1 MRDKVFALIDC
12 NAFYVS
18 CERVFNPKLN
28 NRPVVALSN
37 NDGCIISRSKEAKAL
52 GIKMGVPLF
61 KVKDI
66 VEKEKVVVFSSN
78 YTLYADMSRRV
89 MNIISSSSP
98 YTEIYSID
106 EAFVELSSLPIDY
119 ESYAHQLRQT
129 ILQHTGIP
137 VSIGIASTKT
147 LAKVANHKAKKDD
160 SLNGV
165 CSLVNYNNIDQI
177 LELTEVG
184 DVWGVGRRLSK
195 KLINHGIH
203 NAKLLKNCSDS
214 WIRKMMSVNGLKTIT
229 ELRGISCIPLEE
241 YSMTRKSCCTTRSFG
256 KLLTNLDDI
265 EQAVTT
271 FARRAA
277 ERIRSESLAASC
289 VSVFVRTNPFDKK
302 SAYYSNGASRTL
314 SHPTHDSITIIETA
328 LLLTKRIFKNNYQYK
343 KAGVLLSGLC
353 DESEIQETLFEKN
366 YNQNSDLMSAIDA
379 INYRYGRDTLQ
390 MASECKVGNWKQK
403 RENCTRNYTT
413 QIDSCLL
420 YTSPSPRD

>member
-61 KVKDI
+61 KLKDI

-165 CSLVNYNNIDQI
+165 CSLVNYNNVDQI

-203 NAKLLKNCSDS
+203 NAKLLKDCNDS

-289 VSVFVRTNPFDKK
+289 VSVFLRTNPFDKK

-413 QIDSCLL
+413 QIDRLL
-420 YTSPSPRD
+420 LV

>member
-1 MRDKVFALIDC
+1 MRDKVFVLIDC

-256 KLLTNLDDI
+256 KLLTNLEDI

-413 QIDSCLL
+413 QIDRLL
-420 YTSPSPRD
+420 LV

>member
-1 MRDKVFALIDC
+1 MREKVFALIDC

-147 LAKVANHKAKKDD
+147 LAKIANHKAKKDD

-165 CSLVNYNNIDQI
+165 CSLMNYNNIDQI

-256 KLLTNLDDI
+256 KLLTNLEDI

-353 DESEIQETLFEKN
+353 DDSEIQETLFEKN

-413 QIDSCLL
+413 QIDRLL
-420 YTSPSPRD
+420 LV

>member
-256 KLLTNLDDI
+256 KLLTNLEDI

-302 SAYYSNGASRTL
+302 SAYYSNAASRTL

-353 DESEIQETLFEKN
+353 DDSEIQETLFEKN

-413 QIDSCLL
+413 QIDRLL
-420 YTSPSPRD
+420 LV

>member
-18 CERVFNPKLN
+18 CERVFSPKLN

-256 KLLTNLDDI
+256 KLLTNLEDI

-314 SHPTHDSITIIETA
+314 SHPTHDSITIIETS

-366 YNQNSDLMSAIDA
+366 YNQNSDLMSAVDA

-390 MASECKVGNWKQK
+390 MASECKVGNWRQK

-413 QIDSCLL
+413 QIDRLL
-420 YTSPSPRD
+420 LV

>member
-229 ELRGISCIPLEE
+229 ELREISCIPLEE

-256 KLLTNLDDI
+256 KLLTNLEDI

-366 YNQNSDLMSAIDA
+366 YNQNSDLMSAVDA

-390 MASECKVGNWKQK
+390 MASECKVGNWRQK

-413 QIDSCLL
+413 QIDRLL
-420 YTSPSPRD
+420 LV

>member
-314 SHPTHDSITIIETA
+314 SHPTHDSLTIIETS

-413 QIDSCLL
+413 QIDRLL
-420 YTSPSPRD
+420 LV

>member
-1 MRDKVFALIDC
+1 MREKVFALIDC

-256 KLLTNLDDI
+256 KLLTNLEDI

-314 SHPTHDSITIIETA
+314 SHPTHDSITIIETS

-353 DESEIQETLFEKN
+353 DDSEIQETLFEKN

-413 QIDSCLL
+413 QIDRLL
-420 YTSPSPRD
+420 LV

>member
-314 SHPTHDSITIIETA
+314 SHPTHDSITIIETS

-353 DESEIQETLFEKN
+353 DKSEIQETLFEKN

-413 QIDSCLL
+413 QIDRLL
-420 YTSPSPRD
+420 LV

>member
-314 SHPTHDSITIIETA
+314 AHPTHDSITIIETS

-413 QIDSCLL
+413 QIDRLL
-420 YTSPSPRD
+420 LV

>member
-1 MRDKVFALIDC
+1 MREKVFALIDC

-165 CSLVNYNNIDQI
+165 CSLVNYNSIDQI

-256 KLLTNLDDI
+256 KLLTNLEDM

-314 SHPTHDSITIIETA
+314 SHPTHDSITIIETS

-353 DESEIQETLFEKN
+353 DDSEIQETLFEKN

-413 QIDSCLL
+413 QIDRLL
-420 YTSPSPRD
+420 LV

>member
-314 SHPTHDSITIIETA
+314 SHPTHDSITIIETS

-353 DESEIQETLFEKN
+353 DDSEIQETLFEKN

-390 MASECKVGNWKQK
+390 MASECKVGNWRQK

-413 QIDSCLL
+413 QIDRLL
-420 YTSPSPRD
+420 LV

>member
-1 MRDKVFALIDC
+1 MRDKGFALIDC

-302 SAYYSNGASRTL
+302 SAYYSNGASRAL

-379 INYRYGRDTLQ
+379 INHRYGRDTLQ
-390 MASECKVGNWKQK
+390 MASECKVGNWRQK

-413 QIDSCLL
+413 QIDRLL
-420 YTSPSPRD
+420 LV

>member
-390 MASECKVGNWKQK
+390 MASECKVGNWRQK
-403 RENCTRNYTT
+403 RENCTRNYTQ
-413 QIDSCLL
+413 QIDRLL
-420 YTSPSPRD
+420 LV

>member
-1 MRDKVFALIDC
+1 MREKVFALIDC

-256 KLLTNLDDI
+256 KLLTNLEDI

-302 SAYYSNGASRTL
+302 SAYYSNGASRML

-413 QIDSCLL
+413 QIDRLL
-420 YTSPSPRD
+420 LV

>member
-1 MRDKVFALIDC
+1 MREKIFALIDC

-165 CSLVNYNNIDQI
+165 CSLVNYNNIDRI

-256 KLLTNLDDI
+256 KLLTNLEDI

-289 VSVFVRTNPFDKK
+289 VSVFLRTNPFDKK
-302 SAYYSNGASRTL
+302 SAYYSNAASRTL

-413 QIDSCLL
+413 QIDRLL
-420 YTSPSPRD
+420 LV

>member
-256 KLLTNLDDI
+256 KLLTNLDDV

-314 SHPTHDSITIIETA
+314 SHPTHDSITIIETS

-413 QIDSCLL
+413 QIDRLL
-420 YTSPSPRD
+420 LV

>member
-165 CSLVNYNNIDQI
+165 CSLVNYNSIDQI

-256 KLLTNLDDI
+256 KLLTNLEDI

-314 SHPTHDSITIIETA
+314 SHPTHDSITIIETS

-366 YNQNSDLMSAIDA
+366 YNQNSDLMSAVDA

-413 QIDSCLL
+413 QIDRLL
-420 YTSPSPRD
+420 LV

>member
-390 MASECKVGNWKQK
+390 MASECKAGNWKQK

-413 QIDSCLL
+413 QINRLL
-420 YTSPSPRD
+420 LV

>member
-314 SHPTHDSITIIETA
+314 SHPTHDSITIIETS

-366 YNQNSDLMSAIDA
+366 YNQNSDLMSAVDA

-390 MASECKVGNWKQK
+390 MASECKVGNWRQK

-413 QIDSCLL
+413 QIDRLL
-420 YTSPSPRD
+420 LV

>member
-314 SHPTHDSITIIETA
+314 SHPTHDSITIIETS

-390 MASECKVGNWKQK
+390 MASECKVGNWSQK
-403 RENCTRNYTT
+403 RENCIRNYTT
-413 QIDSCLL
+413 QIDRLL
-420 YTSPSPRD
+420 LV

>member
-203 NAKLLKNCSDS
+203 NAKLLKDCNDS

-256 KLLTNLDDI
+256 KLLTNLEDI

-277 ERIRSESLAASC
+277 ERIRSESLVASC

-314 SHPTHDSITIIETA
+314 SHPTHDSITIIETS

-366 YNQNSDLMSAIDA
+366 YNQNSDLMSAVDA

-390 MASECKVGNWKQK
+390 MASECKVGNWRQK

-413 QIDSCLL
+413 QIDRLL
-420 YTSPSPRD
+420 LV

>member
-66 VEKEKVVVFSSN
+66 VKKEKVVVFSSN

-256 KLLTNLDDI
+256 KLLTNLEDI

-366 YNQNSDLMSAIDA
+366 YNQNSDLMSAVDA

-390 MASECKVGNWKQK
+390 MASECKVGNWRQK

-413 QIDSCLL
+413 QIDRLL
-420 YTSPSPRD
+420 LV

>member
-165 CSLVNYNNIDQI
+165 CSLVNYNNIEQI

-256 KLLTNLDDI
+256 KLLTNLEDI

-314 SHPTHDSITIIETA
+314 SHPTHDSIIIIETA

-413 QIDSCLL
+413 QIDRLL
-420 YTSPSPRD
+420 LV

>member
-1 MRDKVFALIDC
+1 MREKVFALIDC
-12 NAFYVS
+12 KAFYVS

-256 KLLTNLDDI
+256 KLLTNLEDI

-353 DESEIQETLFEKN
+353 DDSEIQETLFEKN

-413 QIDSCLL
+413 QIDRLL
-420 YTSPSPRD
+420 LV

>member
-256 KLLTNLDDI
+256 KLLTNLEDI

-314 SHPTHDSITIIETA
+314 SHPTHDSIAIIETS

-366 YNQNSDLMSAIDA
+366 YNQNSDLMSAVDA

-390 MASECKVGNWKQK
+390 MASECKVGNWRQK

-413 QIDSCLL
+413 QIDRLL
-420 YTSPSPRD
+420 LV

>member
-1 MRDKVFALIDC
+1 MREKVFALIDC

-256 KLLTNLDDI
+256 KLLTNLEDI

-302 SAYYSNGASRTL
+302 SAYYSNGASRTF

-353 DESEIQETLFEKN
+353 DESEIQEALFEKN
-366 YNQNSDLMSAIDA
+366 YNQNSDLMSAVDA

-413 QIDSCLL
+413 QIDRLL
-420 YTSPSPRD
+420 LV

>member
-314 SHPTHDSITIIETA
+314 SHPTHDSITIIETS

-353 DESEIQETLFEKN
+353 NESEIQETLFEKN

-413 QIDSCLL
+413 QIDRLL
-420 YTSPSPRD
+420 LV

>member
-314 SHPTHDSITIIETA
+314 SYPTHDSITIIETS

-413 QIDSCLL
+413 QIDRLL
-420 YTSPSPRD
+420 LV

>member
-1 MRDKVFALIDC
+1 MRDKVFALTDC

-314 SHPTHDSITIIETA
+314 SHPTHDSITIIETS

-413 QIDSCLL
+413 QIDRLL
-420 YTSPSPRD
+420 LV

>member
-165 CSLVNYNNIDQI
+165 CSLVNYNNVDQI

-256 KLLTNLDDI
+256 KLLTNLEDI

-413 QIDSCLL
+413 QIDRLL
-420 YTSPSPRD
+420 LV